1 MINCIHLAE
10 RNMITACSNF
20 PSCRKP
26 WMRIIQSS
34 LKQIYLFFNFSFL
47 RLAAA
52 AAVVV
57 VFHDK
62 LKKISTRSIT
72 IVITMMMMFIS
83 WNLHSIYSVF
93 LFFSLHLIWSGMP
106 GSTITPSKQSKEWK
120 TEMKIEEPKKH
131 NRVIKKYRR
140 QQRQR
145 RRRQKSEREKNYF
158 WSSNGLSDA
167 ASNGSGWSSSGND
180 GAAIDN
186 TADICDA
193 TAAHSS
199 SKFYAMCDVAKST
212 RAEATGAR
220 ARGKA
225 VDENWKFTF
234 K

>member
-52 AAVVV
+52 VVV

-62 LKKISTRSIT
+62 LKKISTRSII

-145 RRRQKSEREKNYF
+145 RRRQKSECEKNYF

-180 GAAIDN
+180 GASIDN

-199 SKFYAMCDVAKST
+199 SKFYAMCDVRCGEEHK
-212 RAEATGAR
+212 G
-220 ARGKA
+220 RG
-225 VDENWKFTF
+225 DGGEGERESGWWKL
-234 K
+234 KIYI